1 MLILFK
7 NNQFRKGSIMKEIV
21 LLLGAYLLGNIL
33 TGYVLATFFYHKNI
47 HNEGSGNIGARNAG
61 RIFGKKAFVITFFG
75 DAGKGAIVVL
85 IAKWLEFSI
94 DIQIL
99 ALFFVVLGHIFPILF
114 HFKGGK
120 GMSTFIGGILAF
132 HPLLF
137 SAFAAVFILFYII
150 LKSLTLAG
158 MAAVALLPTIM
169 YFFQFDLYPILF
181 CILLSATVIFA
192 HRQNIRDKIF
202 SERKIS

>member
-1 MLILFK
+1 
-7 NNQFRKGSIMKEIV
+7 MKEIAW
-21 LLLGAYLLGNIL
+21 LLGAYLLGNIL
-33 TGYVLATFFYHKNI
+33 TGYVLAKFFYHKNI
-47 HNEGSGNIGARNAG
+47 HNEGSGNVGARNAG

-75 DAGKGAIVVL
+75 DAAKGAIIVL
-85 IAKWLEFSI
+85 ITKWLGFSV
-94 DIQIL
+94 DLQIL
-99 ALFFVVLGHIFPILF
+99 ALLAVVLGHIYPILF

-120 GMSTFIGGILAF
+120 GMSTFIGGLLAF

-158 MAAVALLPTIM
+158 MVAVALLPAIM
-169 YFFQFDLYPILF
+169 YFFQFNIYPIF
-181 CILLSATVIFA
+181 YIILLSATVILA